1 MTKIFAKIVES
12 REMTLKLGKIK
23 HEPRNNNWVKN
34 FLVAYFFSSYR
45 EDFTIVSFICIS
57 SDECLPKSKYLN
69 KYEIRVIKLKYINI
83 QCNVKKNLSI
93 V

>member
-34 FLVAYFFSSYR
+34 FLVAYFFFHTMKISQLFHSYV
-45 EDFTIVSFICIS
+45 FHQMNVFLSLTT
-57 SDECLPKSKYLN
+57 
-69 KYEIRVIKLKYINI
+69 YINM
-83 QCNVKKNLSI
+83 NLELLD
-93 V
+93 